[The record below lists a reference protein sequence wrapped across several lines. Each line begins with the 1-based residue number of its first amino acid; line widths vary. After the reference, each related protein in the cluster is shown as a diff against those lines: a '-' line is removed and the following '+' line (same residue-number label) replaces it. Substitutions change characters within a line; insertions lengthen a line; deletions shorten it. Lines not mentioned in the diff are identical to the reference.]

1 MDRGTSGEREGLFL
15 LSSFY
20 LLLSAEE
27 TVLDQ
32 REVCLGVV
40 DRPQDVESRIVIL
53 TH

>member
-1 MDRGTSGEREGLFL
+1 MDRGASGEKEGFVL

-32 REVCLGVV
+32 REVCLG
-40 DRPQDVESRIVIL
+40 
-53 TH
+53 